1 MNRRD
6 QIQEKVEQAMS
17 SLDNVQRATANPF
30 LYTRIQAVLEKEEKG
45 FWASFGSFITKPAVA
60 FATLVLILSMNSLV
74 LFSNSDPTV
83 SASSNE
89 EEQLFAGEYTLA
101 TTTDEITLVSNEEQP

>member
-1 MNRRD
+1 MNRKD

-30 LYTRIQAVLEKEEKG
+30 LYTRIQAALEKEEIG

-60 FATLVLILSMNSLV
+60 FATLVLIVSMNTLV
-74 LFSNSDPTV
+74 VFNHAESSV
-83 SASSNE
+83 SASSGDD
-89 EEQLFAGEYTLA
+89 EQLFAGEYTLA
-101 TTTDEITLVSNEEQP
+101 TTTDESILVSNEEQP

>member
-1 MNRRD
+1 MNRKD

-30 LYTRIQAVLEKEEKG
+30 LYTRIQAALEKEEIG

-74 LFSNSDPTV
+74 LFSNSDSTV
-83 SASSNE
+83 SAGSTE

-101 TTTDEITLVSNEEQP
+101 TTTDENILVSNEEQP